1 MASCNKPYTVTSTNP
16 KMSGS
21 AKPMKSYMGGGM
33 VKSYQKGGVVKGGM
47 PDLTGDGKVTRA
59 DVLKGRGVFKDG
71 GMVTM
76 PRKTAKQ
83 EMMDRM
89 MEDPRKSGAYGRNTA
104 RSIENAPKYS
114 AREQQLMREEEQ
126 DKMSKQ
132 MRGAY
137 ERATGRKL

>member
-33 VKSYQKGGVVKGGM
+33 IKSYQK
-47 PDLTGDGKVTRA
+47 
-59 DVLKGRGVFKDG
+59 G

-104 RSIENAPKYS
+104 RDIENAPKYS

>member
-1 MASCNKPYTVTSTNP
+1 
-16 KMSGS
+16 MSGS

-33 VKSYQKGGVVKGGM
+33 VKSYQK
-47 PDLTGDGKVTRA
+47 
-59 DVLKGRGVFKDG
+59 G

-104 RSIENAPKYS
+104 RDIENAPKYS

-126 DKMSKQ
+126 GKMSKQ